1 MGTIIINNY
10 SRINDDR
17 AVRFAASILSGAFSE
32 KFLSD
37 EADALNVDVG
47 VRTDDET
54 GARMFTF
61 TDRD

>member
-10 SRINDDR
+10 SKINDDQ
-17 AVRFAASILSGAFSE
+17 AVRFAAGILSGAYSE
-32 KFLSD
+32 KFLAE